1 MHDRKMT
8 LLPKRLKCR
17 ERRMQPEE
25 AVKIEHRLARNV
37 DAGPHGVVLRLG
49 MRNDDV
55 EAIGGATLKDHDQTL
70 RARAGFDSSEG
81 GPGQEARN
89 RGSTDNG
96 ESTVAKKN
104 STRNGHGQ
112 TSFRLSAVSNQ
123 SQLISAES

>member
-1 MHDRKMT
+1 
-8 LLPKRLKCR
+8 
-17 ERRMQPEE
+17 
-25 AVKIEHRLARNV
+25 
-37 DAGPHGVVLRLG
+37 

-70 RARAGFDSSEG
+70 RTRAGFDSSVG
-81 GPGQEARN
+81 GPGQKARN

-104 STRNGHGQ
+104 SARNGHGQ